1 MPARDTPGATP
12 SARERILSASYDL
25 FARRGVRGV
34 GVDEVIE
41 RSSVAKATF
50 YKHFPSKDDLV
61 LAFLDRR
68 EEEWIRGLI
77 EEGSQARG
85 ETPEERLLAIFDV
98 LDEWFRSDAF
108 DGISFVTVLVE
119 MGRDHPLGQASIERL
134 NHLREV
140 IKRRAE
146 LAGLRSPAEFAQSW
160 HILVKGSI
168 IGALS
173 GDLDAATRAKA
184 MGASLIEDYR

>member
-1 MPARDTPGATP
+1 SSETSPKRSVATVASCDAYPCAMLLTIQECTDLSVFLYRQFCLSWFNHDVNRVECAPMPARDTPGATP

-25 FARRGVRGV
+25 FARRGVGGV

-50 YKHFPSKDDLV
+50 YKHFPSTDDLV

-85 ETPEERLLAIFDV
+85 ETPEERLLAI
-98 LDEWFRSDAF
+98 
-108 DGISFVTVLVE
+108 
-119 MGRDHPLGQASIERL
+119 
-134 NHLREV
+134 
-140 IKRRAE
+140 
-146 LAGLRSPAEFAQSW
+146 
-160 HILVKGSI
+160 
-168 IGALS
+168 
-173 GDLDAATRAKA
+173 
-184 MGASLIEDYR
+184 